1 MIFINLFHNIIIFF
15 GLSFLGSLILF
26 KINLAD
32 IYKDKVLNLFFYFII
47 GFIFVSILIYIVS
60 LYNFYIINITY
71 GINFILI
78 IFSIIKINKD
88 KLILREISK
97 FFYSDKILI
106 IFFIILIFYSLM
118 PATDADS
125 LAYHF
130 DIPKKIFESGSLS
143 FNGLHYHEIFYGPGE
158 AFYLLGAVINNY
170 QLPHFINF
178 LALII
183 IYSIFRDKFLKNKYI
198 RKQKIFLYTLL
209 SVPVIFQLFST
220 GKPQLIFIAINL
232 FFFSIIFNNNFQD
245 NFFKKNI
252 LSFFFLMLLSFLGV
266 ILSKITFTITCFI
279 LMCYFLIKNRL
290 IFKFFNFYYLITFFL
305 GLSCLI
311 LYQKYL
317 VYGDYSFYFLKLNN
331 INFENNF
338 IDFLNKIKVS
348 NNYQNFP
355 LNLFFPI
362 TGTVLLDNLG
372 YISIFI
378 FSFFIFSKNNNL
390 EKFIIIIC
398 ILLLYLTGLKH
409 ARFYAEILLFC
420 SYVLISDYKFFSKY
434 KKYFLI
440 KILAIPQLLYIV
452 LFLFYLG
459 YLDTKIFSSNLK
471 INYLRDNAFGYS
483 MNEFLNSNIKDK
495 SKILIDYRS
504 LFYSKHE
511 IYYLESLKF
520 GDLNDKTIFSIKKI
534 KPDYIVN
541 IGTQKTLSACQG
553 QKILEK
559 YLKVNASRNP
569 IKKIKSNIKVSV
581 YKFNSNSKEC
591 LIK

>member
-15 GLSFLGSLILF
+15 GLSFLGSLILL
-26 KINLAD
+26 KIKLAD
-32 IYKDKVLNLFFYFII
+32 IYKDKIINLFFEFVV
-47 GFIFVSILIYIVS
+47 GFIFISIVIFIVS
-60 LYNFYIINITY
+60 LYNFYTTNITY
-71 GINFILI
+71 GINLILS
-78 IFSIIKINKD
+78 IFSIIKIFKD
-88 KLILREISK
+88 TLILKEIKK

-106 IFFIILIFYSLM
+106 IFFIILILYSLL

-125 LAYHF
+125 IAYHF

-170 QLPHFINF
+170 QLPLFTNF
-178 LALII
+178 LAIII
-183 IYSIFRDKFLKNKYI
+183 IYAIFRDKFFKNKYI
-198 RKQKIFLYTLL
+198 RNQKIFLYVLL
-209 SVPVIFQLFST
+209 SIPAIFQLFSV
-220 GKPQLIFIAINL
+220 GKPQLVFIAINL
-232 FFFSIIFNNNFQD
+232 FFFSIIFNNNFNQ
-245 NFFKKNI
+245 NFIKKNI
-252 LSFFFLMLLSFLGV
+252 LSFFFLMLLSFLV
-266 ILSKITFTITCFI
+266 IILSKITFLITCSI
-279 LMCYFLIKNRL
+279 LICYFLIKNYL
-290 IFKFFNFYYLITFFL
+290 IFKYFNFYYLLTFFL
-305 GLSCLI
+305 GLSFLI

-317 VYGDYSFYFLKLNN
+317 IYGDYSFYFLKLNN
-331 INFENNF
+331 LNFENNF

-355 LNLFFPI
+355 INLFFP
-362 TGTVLLDNLG
+362 TSSNRLLDNLG

-378 FSFFIFSKNNNL
+378 FSIFIFSKNNKL
-390 EKFIIIIC
+390 EKLIIIIC
-398 ILLLYLTGLKH
+398 ILLLYLAGLKH

-420 SYVLISDYKFFSKY
+420 SYILISDYKFFSKY
-434 KKYFLI
+434 KNYFLL
-440 KILAIPQLLYIV
+440 KFLVIPQLLYIT

-459 YLDTKIFSSNLK
+459 YLDTKIFSPSLK

-483 MNEFLNSNIKDK
+483 LNEFLNSNIKEK

-511 IYYLESLKF
+511 MYYLETLKF
-520 GDLNDKTIFSIKKI
+520 GDLNDNTIFAIKKI

-541 IGTQKTLSACQG
+541 VGTQKTLRSCQG
-553 QKILEK
+553 QKILEE

-581 YKFNSNSKEC
+581 YKFNSNLKKC

>member
-15 GLSFLGSLILF
+15 GLSFLGSLILL
-26 KINLAD
+26 KIKLAD
-32 IYKDKVLNLFFYFII
+32 IYKDKIINLFFEFVV
-47 GFIFVSILIYIVS
+47 GFIFISIVIFIVS
-60 LYNFYIINITY
+60 LYNFYTTNITY
-71 GINFILI
+71 GINLILS
-78 IFSIIKINKD
+78 IFSIIKIFKD
-88 KLILREISK
+88 TLILKEIKK

-106 IFFIILIFYSLM
+106 IFFIILILYSLL

-125 LAYHF
+125 IAYHF

-170 QLPHFINF
+170 QLPLFTNF
-178 LALII
+178 LAIII
-183 IYSIFRDKFLKNKYI
+183 IYAIFRDKFFKNKYI
-198 RKQKIFLYTLL
+198 RNQKIFLYALL
-209 SVPVIFQLFST
+209 SIPVIFQLFSV
-220 GKPQLIFIAINL
+220 GKPQLVFIAINL
-232 FFFSIIFNNNFQD
+232 FFFSIIFNNNFI
-245 NFFKKNI
+245 KKNI
-252 LSFFFLMLLSFLGV
+252 LSFFFLMLLSFLV
-266 ILSKITFTITCFI
+266 IILSKITFLITCSI
-279 LMCYFLIKNRL
+279 LICYFLIKNYL
-290 IFKFFNFYYLITFFL
+290 IFKYFNFYYLLTFFL
-305 GLSCLI
+305 GLSFLI

-317 VYGDYSFYFLKLNN
+317 IYGDYSFYFLKLNN
-331 INFENNF
+331 LNFENNF

-355 LNLFFPI
+355 INLFFP
-362 TGTVLLDNLG
+362 TSSNRLLDNLG

-378 FSFFIFSKNNNL
+378 FSIFIFSKNNKL
-390 EKFIIIIC
+390 EKLIIIIC
-398 ILLLYLTGLKH
+398 ILLLYLAGLKH

-420 SYVLISDYKFFSKY
+420 SYILISDYKFFSKY
-434 KKYFLI
+434 KNYFLL
-440 KILAIPQLLYIV
+440 KFLVIPQLLYIT

-459 YLDTKIFSSNLK
+459 YLDTKIFSPSLK

-483 MNEFLNSNIKDK
+483 LNEFLNSNIKEK

-511 IYYLESLKF
+511 MYYLETLKF
-520 GDLNDKTIFSIKKI
+520 GDLNDNTIFAIKKI

-541 IGTQKTLSACQG
+541 VGTQKTLRSCQG
-553 QKILEK
+553 QKILEE

-581 YKFNSNSKEC
+581 YKFNSNLKKC

>member
-15 GLSFLGSLILF
+15 GLSFLGSLILL
-26 KINLAD
+26 KINLGN
-32 IYKDKVLNLFFYFII
+32 IYKDKVINLFFEFIV
-47 GFIFVSILIYIVS
+47 GFIFISILIYLVS

-71 GINFILI
+71 GINFILFV
-78 IFSIIKINKD
+78 FSIIKINKD
-88 KLILREISK
+88 TIILRDINK

-106 IFFIILIFYSLM
+106 IFFIILIFYSFL

-125 LAYHF
+125 IAYHF
-130 DIPKKIFESGSLS
+130 DIPKKIFENGALS
-143 FNGLHYHEIFYGPGE
+143 FNTLHYHEIFYGPGE
-158 AFYLLGAVINNY
+158 AFYLLGAAIHNY

-183 IYSIFRDKFLKNKYI
+183 IYAIFRDKFFKNKYI
-198 RKQKIFLYTLL
+198 RNQKIFLYILL
-209 SVPVIFQLFST
+209 SIPVIFQLFSI
-220 GKPQLIFIAINL
+220 GKPQLVFIAINL
-232 FFFSIIFNNNFQD
+232 FFFSIIFNNNFKE
-245 NFFKKNI
+245 NFLKKNI
-252 LSFFFLMLLSFLGV
+252 LSFFFLMLLSFLAV
-266 ILSKITFTITCFI
+266 ILSKITFVITCFI
-279 LMCYFLIKNRL
+279 LICYFLIKNHL
-290 IFKFFNFYYLITFFL
+290 IFKFFNFYYLLTFFL

-317 VYGDYSFYFLKLNN
+317 IYGDYSFYFLKLNN
-331 INFENNF
+331 LNFENNF

-355 LNLFFPI
+355 LNLFFPTSGSI
-362 TGTVLLDNLG
+362 LLDNLG
-372 YISIFI
+372 YTSILI
-378 FSFFIFSKNNNL
+378 FTIFLFLKNNKL
-390 EKFIIIIC
+390 EKIIVILC
-398 ILLLYLTGLKH
+398 ILLLYLAGLKH

-420 SYVLISDYKFFSKY
+420 SYILISDYKFFSKY
-434 KKYFLI
+434 KNYFLI
-440 KILAIPQLLYIV
+440 KLLVIPQLLYIT

-483 MNEFLNSNIKDK
+483 MNEFLNSNIKEK
-495 SKILIDYRS
+495 STILIDYRS

-511 IYYLESLKF
+511 MYYLESLKF
-520 GDLNDKTIFSIKKI
+520 GDLNDNAIFAIKNI

-541 IGTQKTLSACQG
+541 VGTQKTLSACQG

-581 YKFNSNSKEC
+581 YKFNTSSKEC